1 MFNEDLLL
9 SNIRGW
15 RSQTETGALQGDQPG
30 RRVAGSC
37 AWDSGGAQHQQRQR
51 ERWDAGRCERLP
63 RHLCSL
69 RLSTCAPSAHALST
83 CAPSTRAR
91 PPMPCPPWAPSAR
104 ARPPAPR
111 PPAPRHTPLPCAPTA
126 RTPAV

>member
-69 RLSTCAPSAHALST
+69 RLSTCAPS
-83 CAPSTRAR
+83 TRAR
-91 PPMPCPPWAPSAR
+91 PPMPCPPWAPSS
-104 ARPPAPR
+104 
-111 PPAPRHTPLPCAPTA
+111 CAPSH
-126 RTPAV
+126 PAALCPDRPHPGSLVEILREGMGLFS